1 MPIAHYKQAHTICP
15 VNLQTF
21 FFFFK
26 EKKNKKKKYQLN
38 RKLGILS
45 SRDSGAETFLGRDAF
60 MFCTQAVQVMYLM
73 CVFMMCK
80 WCIECIHGRYT
91 NDVFSVTNGHHTF
104 SKRWTKNIRFL
115 IQSSSYHIVCL
126 IILII
131 LRYIYFDYSWKLILS
146 TNY

>member
-15 VNLQTF
+15 VNLQTI

-60 MFCTQAVQVMYLM
+60 DVLYAGRASAVFDVCIYDVQMMYWM
-73 CVFMMCK
+73 
-80 WCIECIHGRYT
+80 Y
-91 NDVFSVTNGHHTF
+91 
-104 SKRWTKNIRFL
+104 
-115 IQSSSYHIVCL
+115 
-126 IILII
+126 
-131 LRYIYFDYSWKLILS
+131 
-146 TNY
+146 